1 MTNPRPLGW
10 RLGVLAMLLATL
22 AGSGLAQKR
31 YDTGASDTEIKI
43 GHSIP
48 YSGPVSAYGTM
59 GKAGAA
65 YFAKVNAEGGIHGRK
80 INFISLDD
88 AYNPTKA
95 VEAARKLVEQDGVLL
110 MYAPVGTAQNIAIR
124 RYMNA
129 KKVPHLFVG
138 TGATLFGDPAQY
150 PWTMGW
156 LPSYQTEGRIFAQ
169 HVLATQPEAKVA
181 VLYQNDDFG
190 RDYLKGF
197 RDALGAKADTM
208 VVAQQSYEVTDPTV
222 DSQIVTLKGSGA
234 TVLVNLS
241 TPKFGAQAIRRV
253 AALGWKPTHY
263 VASVASSVGAVL
275 KPAGLD
281 VSTGVITAA
290 FTRDPTDSRWND
302 APEMKEYKAWLA
314 KYYPEG
320 DVNDSLN
327 VLAYAS
333 AQTLV
338 QVLKQ
343 AGDDLTRENVMR
355 QAANLKLTLPMLY
368 PGVDIQTGPK
378 DYFPVEKMQLM
389 RFNGAQYEPLGQVL
403 GQ

>member
-1 MTNPRPLGW
+1 MNSTRPLGW
-10 RLGVLAMLLATL
+10 RRGALALVLATL
-22 AGSGLAQKR
+22 ASTGFAQKR

-65 YFAKVNAEGGIHGRK
+65 YFAKVNAEGGINGRK
-80 INFISLDD
+80 VNFISLDD
-88 AYNPTKA
+88 AYNPSKA
-95 VEAARKLVEQDGVLL
+95 VEAARRLVEQDGVLL

-124 RYMNA
+124 RYLNA

-138 TGATLFGDPAQY
+138 TGATLFGDPDKF

-169 HVLATQPEAKVA
+169 HVLATQPDAKVA

-190 RDYLKGF
+190 RDYLQGF
-197 RDALGAKADTM
+197 RDALGAKADSM
-208 VVAQQSYEVTDPTV
+208 VAAQQSYEVTDPTV
-222 DSQIVTLKGSGA
+222 DSQLVTLKGSGA
-234 TVLVNLS
+234 NVLVNLS
-241 TPKFGAQAIRRV
+241 TPKFAAQAIRRV

-275 KPAGLD
+275 KPAGLEP
-281 VSTGVITAA
+281 STGIITAA
-290 FTRDPTDSRWND
+290 FTRDPTDARWND
-302 APEMKEYKAWLA
+302 APEMKEYKAWLG

-355 QAANLKLTLPMLY
+355 QAANLNITLPMLY
-368 PGVDIQTGPK
+368 PGVDIKTGPK
-378 DYFPVEKMQLM
+378 DFFPVEKMQLM
-389 RFNGAQYEPLGQVL
+389 RFDGQQYEPFGQVL